1 MITGQKL
8 KKYCKYFEAEMCN
21 RGINDTIT
29 ITNTII
35 FVKKITITITNTI
48 IIYK

>member
-1 MITGQKL
+1 MGNKFFKRFL
-8 KKYCKYFEAEMCN
+8 PEMCN